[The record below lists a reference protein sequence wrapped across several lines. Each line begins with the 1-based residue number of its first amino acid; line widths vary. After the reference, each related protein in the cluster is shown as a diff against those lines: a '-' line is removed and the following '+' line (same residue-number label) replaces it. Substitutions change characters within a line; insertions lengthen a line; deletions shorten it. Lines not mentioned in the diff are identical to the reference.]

1 MYVCIGKLKQQTMKK
16 IVFIA
21 MVLIITASC
30 GKYEEGPG
38 FSLKSKTNRLARE
51 WVVEKVIENDI
62 DITIDYQLL
71 KPNHT
76 LLFLDYGSLK
86 ETVNEV
92 IIAKGWEW
100 GEDKETLVLTYKLL
114 EIEKIQVIRIRRLTS
129 KEFWYTT
136 TEDEKDYEF
145 HWKVKK

>member
-1 MYVCIGKLKQQTMKK
+1 MKK

-21 MVLIITASC
+21 IVVLLAVSC
-30 GKYEEGPG
+30 GKYEEGPEL
-38 FSLKSKTNRLARE
+38 SLKSKTKRLSRE
-51 WVVEKVIENDI
+51 WVIDKVLENEI
-62 DITIDYQLL
+62 DVTLDYHLM

-100 GEDKETLVLTYKLL
+100 GIDKETLVITYKLL
-114 EIEKIQVIRIRRLTS
+114 EIEKTQIFRIRRLTS

-136 TEDEKDYEF
+136 NEDGKDYVF